1 MYLKSDILLLP
12 DVSEIFRKMFWE
24 IWQLDL
30 AKFSSA
36 PGLVWKTDRKNTEVK
51 LELPT
56 DIDMLLTVEKGNKAG
71 ICHSINR

>member
-1 MYLKSDILLLP
+1 MYLKSDTLLLP

-36 PGLVWKTDRKNTEVK
+36 PGLVSKTDWKKTEVK

-56 DIDMLLTVEKGNKAG
+56 DIDMLLNVEKGNKAG

>member
-12 DVSEIFRKMFWE
+12 DVSEIFWKMFWE

-36 PGLVWKTDRKNTEVK
+36 PGLVWKTDWKKTEVK

>member
-36 PGLVWKTDRKNTEVK
+36 PGSVWKTDWKKTEVK